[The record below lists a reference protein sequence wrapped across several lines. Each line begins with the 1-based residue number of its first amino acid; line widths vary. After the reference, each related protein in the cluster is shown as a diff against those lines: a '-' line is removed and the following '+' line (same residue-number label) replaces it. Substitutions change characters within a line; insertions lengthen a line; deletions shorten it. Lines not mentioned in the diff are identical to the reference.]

1 MVTVMLGTDGL
12 SGSTSIVVVATSLR
26 FQDSVESQVFIG
38 TPDPLIGQNS
48 LNRSLIIG
56 FSRV

>member
-1 MVTVMLGTDGL
+1 MLGTDGL